1 MKTATNSND
10 VSVEEVVELVPSLTR
25 YVKGTSLILP
35 RKNDSCY
42 IVKGLSVYFLK
53 RRCLDCLHFRQA
65 KGCGIG
71 SDCKSICLIPEESST
86 RGWTNVADVSI
97 TGMHLLVLA
106 KVFTLI
112 QDELP
117 SFIKSQIPGDF
128 FASTCKKFIRIEPI
142 VYRMLLDLDKQE
154 EEIEAKFKEG
164 KLPMEH
170 KEKFLAEIRA
180 EKNELLDRLALVI

>member
-1 MKTATNSND
+1 MKTAAIAND
-10 VSVEEVVELVPSLTR
+10 VTVEEIVELVPSLAR
-25 YVKGTSLILP
+25 FVKGSSFILP

-42 IVKGLSVYFLK
+42 IVKGLSVFFLK

-86 RGWTNVADVSI
+86 RGWTNIDDVSI
-97 TGMHLLVLA
+97 TGTHLLVLA
-106 KVFTLI
+106 KIFTLV
-112 QDELP
+112 QEELP
-117 SFIKSQIPGDF
+117 SFIESQIPGDF
-128 FASTCKKFIRIEPI
+128 FVTNCKKFIRIQPI

-164 KLPMEH
+164 KLPVEH
-170 KEKFLAEIRA
+170 KEKFMAEILAEKA
-180 EKNELLDRLALVI
+180 ELLDRLSLVI

>member
-1 MKTATNSND
+1 MKSAVTSND
-10 VSVEEVVELVPSLTR
+10 VSAEEIVALVPSLAR
-25 YVKGTSLILP
+25 FVKGSSFILP

-53 RRCLDCLHFRQA
+53 RRCLDCFHFRQV

-86 RGWTNVADVSI
+86 RGWTNIEDVGI
-97 TGMHLLVLA
+97 TGMHLLVLS
-106 KVFTLI
+106 KIFTLV
-112 QDELP
+112 QNELP
-117 SFIKSQIPGDF
+117 SFINSQIPGDF
-128 FASTCKKFIRIEPI
+128 FATTCKKFIRIQPI

-164 KLPMEH
+164 KLPAEH
-170 KEKFLAEIRA
+170 KEKFMAEIIA
-180 EKNELLDRLALVI
+180 EKTELLDRLALVI